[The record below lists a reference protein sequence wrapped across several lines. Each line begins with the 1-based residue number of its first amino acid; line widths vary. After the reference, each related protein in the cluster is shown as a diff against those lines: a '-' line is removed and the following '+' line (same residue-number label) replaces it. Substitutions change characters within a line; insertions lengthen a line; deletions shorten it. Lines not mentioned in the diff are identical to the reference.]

1 MIVSGFTIPGVTY
14 DSYSQSVGVA
24 LLDGTI
30 IISVLAILAQ
40 PRLTAAAKLFAN
52 YGSKW
57 PQDQLLGQPIFCLVH
72 PCCQY
77 MVMVSVC
84 WHRN

>member
-1 MIVSGFTIPGVTY
+1 LIVSGFTIPGVTC

-24 LLDGTI
+24 LLNGTI
-30 IISVLAILAQ
+30 IIFVLAILAQ

-57 PQDQLLGQPIFCLVH
+57 LQDQLLGQPIFCFSASVLSVH
-72 PCCQY
+72 GNG
-77 MVMVSVC
+77 VC
-84 WHRN
+84 VLAP